1 MEQKRRS
8 IVLLVMAMLAWGSVY
23 PASKYKMAETS
34 PLTMSF
40 HRYFIGTLTLTPF
53 FINEI
58 RKNRNYI
65 TKENLFI
72 SAAAGLF
79 GVTLLAILLFTG
91 VSLSTASNGSII
103 VNTQPIFLA
112 FLAPLFIKESVSRLQ
127 ILGIAAGLAGM
138 VLVVTNGDL
147 SVLSNNRSMFLGN
160 ILLAGASLSMS
171 IYSLILKKHI
181 IRWGGFMPTY
191 ISMLFGTFF
200 LFIINLF
207 SSRFFSDIRELTAVS
222 DILLILYLGCVSTAF
237 AYLLFNNS
245 LKYIDVVKA
254 SGFKFLVPVSGVGL
268 SILFLGERPSIFVYA
283 GVVIVVLSIVLI
295 QRAPKRVLI

>member
-1 MEQKRRS
+1 
-8 IVLLVMAMLAWGSVY
+8 MAMLAWGSVY
-23 PASKYKMAETS
+23 PASKYIMTDTS

-40 HRYFIGTLTLTPF
+40 LRYFIGTVTLTPF

-65 TKENLFI
+65 TKENLLI
-72 SAAAGLF
+72 SAVAGLF
-79 GVTLLAILLFTG
+79 GVTLLAILLFYG
-91 VSLSTASNGSII
+91 VNLSTASNGSII

-127 ILGIAAGLAGM
+127 IIGIAAGLAGM
-138 VLVVTNGDL
+138 ILVVTNGDL
-147 SVLSNNRSMFLGN
+147 SVLSNNRSMFRGN
-160 ILLAGASLSMS
+160 MLLAGASLSMS

-181 IRWGGFMPTY
+181 IKWGGFMPTY
-191 ISMLFGTFF
+191 VSMLFGTFF

-207 SSRFFSDIRELTAVS
+207 SSSFFSDIRGLTAVS

-283 GVVIVVLSIVLI
+283 GVTIVILSIVLI
-295 QRAPKRVLI
+295 QRAPKWSLV